1 MIILRIFISSIYKT
15 IYPTVCIDWRW
26 DGCGLC
32 LGAEKTRSHAKRQSS
47 AFQCII
53 PVIVRDALLGG
64 FTLLLYAVQDCQN
77 RIQVHATRHY
87 QAVSLEIYPEYTQ
100 QLHDARN
107 PVRESFAQLP
117 VLPIWRVDG

>member
-1 MIILRIFISSIYKT
+1 
-15 IYPTVCIDWRW
+15 VD
-26 DGCGLC
+26 
-32 LGAEKTRSHAKRQSS
+32 S
-47 AFQCII
+47 AWKQKNLETKSLSKYDLCII
-53 PVIVRDALLGG
+53 PVIMRDALLGG
-64 FTLLLYAVQDCQN
+64 FTLLLYAVHDCQN